1 MRRRRLSGLAL
12 ACAAAMSMAAC
23 AGPKLAASVSGASE
37 VIPAPE
43 YEIRGKT
50 AYAQLWIDSAIESGV
65 AGLGWPRPKSFDAP
79 PQPKAKPAPAVAAPK
94 KKSLL
99 KRWAS

>member
-1 MRRRRLSGLAL
+1 
-12 ACAAAMSMAAC
+12 MSMAAC

-50 AYAQLWIDSAIESGV
+50 AYDQLWIDSAIESGV
-65 AGLGWPRPKSFDAP
+65 AGLGWPRPKPRPKSFDAP